1 MPHRMLRSAATAL
14 LASAPI
20 VVAAPAQ
27 AAPQHT
33 FPCAVGI
40 QNVSNAV
47 TSTITVSVT
56 CGDTRTVSA
65 RITADDAELM
75 SLQQTVQAGVQ
86 QSVTVTVPRVQRACA
101 TLQTDGASTTLCTP

>member
-1 MPHRMLRSAATAL
+1 MLRSAATAL

-20 VVAAPAQ
+20 VAAAPAQ
-27 AAPQHT
+27 AAPQHA

-47 TSTITVSVT
+47 TSTISVNIA
-56 CGDTRTVSA
+56 CGHTRTVGV
-65 RITADDAELM
+65 RITAGNTELV

-86 QSVTVTVPRVQRACA
+86 QSVTVTVPRVQQACA
-101 TLQTDGASTTLCTP
+101 TLQTDGESATLCTP